1 MPETEG
7 VHSPLRSRTLPALP
21 ALVALLVAGACAP
34 SSPEPVD
41 PTTALPS
48 AAPTGTP
55 NAMPSAMPGTTDD
68 EPVRVEVTA
77 GDVTLEVAAP
87 GATLDDP
94 RVHVTPDAQAGT
106 ATVTLERSV
115 FDDAAGTDG
124 TDSSNDTDDPVVLA
138 LTSGGSFEPRV
149 DGSVTVRAGGAEGTA
164 AGGLSAPQGARLVAA
179 NATHLEVRP
188 LADAA
193 SGGADDVT
201 IILGTRAVEGTDWGD
216 REGGGSLAV
225 VPTDWAR
232 GAGQAGTDLVWAEL
246 VAADPGVDTATMHDQ
261 LECHAIGAPDK
272 DSWNLEPWR
281 PDVGLVATM
290 AARCN
295 PT

>member
-7 VHSPLRSRTLPALP
+7 VHFPLRSRAFPVLP
-21 ALVALLVAGACAP
+21 ALVTLVVAGACAP
-34 SSPEPVD
+34 SSPAPID
-41 PTTALPS
+41 PTSTPPS
-48 AAPTGTP
+48 AAPTETP
-55 NAMPSAMPGTTDD
+55 RATPGTTDD

-77 GDVTLEVAAP
+77 GDVTLEVSVP

-106 ATVTLERSV
+106 AAVTLERSV

-124 TDSSNDTDDPVVLA
+124 SDGTDGTDGSDDPVVLA

-149 DGSVTVRAGGAEGTA
+149 DGSVTVRAGDTA
-164 AGGLSAPQGARLVAA
+164 VGGLSAPRGARFAA
-179 NATHLEVRP
+179 ADATHLEVRP

-201 IILGTRAVEGTDWGD
+201 TTLGTRAVERTDWGD
-216 REGGGSLAV
+216 REGGRSLAV

-232 GAGQAGTDLVWAEL
+232 TAGQAGTDLVWAEL

-295 PT
+295 PTS

>member
-1 MPETEG
+1 MARPVPETEG
-7 VHSPLRSRTLPALP
+7 VHFSLRSRALP
-21 ALVALLVAGACAP
+21 ALVALLVTGACAP
-34 SSPEPVD
+34 SSP
-41 PTTALPS
+41 
-48 AAPTGTP
+48 APTGTP
-55 NAMPSAMPGTTDD
+55 SAPPSAMDD
-68 EPVRVEVTA
+68 EPLRVEVIA
-77 GDVTLEVAAP
+77 GDVTLEVSVP

-94 RVHVTPDAQAGT
+94 HVRVTPDAQAGT

-115 FDDAAGTDG
+115 FDDAADADDADDADG
-124 TDSSNDTDDPVVLA
+124 TDDTGDPVVLA

-149 DGSVTVRAGGAEGTA
+149 DGSVTVRTGKAAGTADTEGTA
-164 AGGLSAPQGARLVAA
+164 VGGLSPPQGARLVAA
-179 NATHLEVRP
+179 DATHLEVRP

-193 SGGADDVT
+193 SGRPDDDVT
-201 IILGTRAVEGTDWGD
+201 TTLGTSAVERTDWGD
-216 REGGGSLAV
+216 REGGRSLAV
-225 VPTDWAR
+225 VPTAWAR
-232 GAGQAGTDLVWAEL
+232 EAGQAGTDLVWAEL
-246 VAADPGVDTATMHDQ
+246 VAADPEVGTATMHDQ